1 VKVFRAVFAGL
12 NTALQAYHGNG
23 KAMSSLD
30 EIIEIDKRDV
40 DRTAIDAALRRT
52 VEERLQALE
61 EFERFREEL
70 RVATERKRDA
80 LR

>member
-1 VKVFRAVFAGL
+1 
-12 NTALQAYHGNG
+12 
-23 KAMSSLD
+23 MSSLD